1 MIRVEH
7 LQKDFGKVKVLKD
20 VNAIIKKGEVISII
34 GPSGTGKSTF
44 LRCIN
49 LLDEP
54 TTGKI
59 YVNEQNILDKKANIA
74 KIRQKM
80 GMVFQSFNLFEHLTV
95 FENLTIGPIKLLKK
109 SEKDAENKAVEL
121 LNTVGLISKNDVY
134 PKQLSGGQ
142 KQRIAIARCLSME
155 PDIILFDEPTS
166 ALDPTMVSEVLSV
179 IRNLAKLGMT
189 MLIVTHEMDFAR
201 DVSNRV
207 FYMDEGK
214 IYEEGTPDQIFNHP
228 QKENTRIFVKGI
240 RNFNYRIENAS
251 YDLYDLNA
259 KIELFATKHLFDN
272 EKIQKILLLIEEALQ
287 IIPVDNGA
295 DITIEYSEK
304 TLITK
309 ITVTIPQTS
318 KTILDRNNESN
329 MLSISIIDHL
339 SEPSETILNEETVL
353 SFLLK

>member
-49 LLDEP
+49 LLNEP

-121 LNTVGLISKNDVY
+121 LNTVGLISKKDVY

-272 EKIQKILLLIEEALQ
+272 DKIQKILLLIEEALQ

>member
-49 LLDEP
+49 LLNEP